1 MLSLCAAAWL
11 LNINGTPTKR
21 TRATL
26 TSGKL
31 STGAFVV
38 TADIDLGTKTV
49 AVSGGV
55 ALFGPPGGPMP
66 KISLGYFKLAA
77 GASFSINRRVHELSR
92 HVELQIRALRSHRRQ
107 GLPLCDKLGYPQQGR
122 RARVLQPRQ

>member
-1 MLSLCAAAWL
+1 MRGGVVALS
-11 LNINGTPTKR
+11 NINGTSTKR
-21 TRATL
+21 TRATV

-38 TADIDLGTKTV
+38 TADIDLGNKTV

-92 HVELQIRALRSHRRQ
+92 HVELQTPF
-107 GLPLCDKLGYPQQGR
+107 PLAAPVT
-122 RARVLQPRQ
+122 APVLCANG